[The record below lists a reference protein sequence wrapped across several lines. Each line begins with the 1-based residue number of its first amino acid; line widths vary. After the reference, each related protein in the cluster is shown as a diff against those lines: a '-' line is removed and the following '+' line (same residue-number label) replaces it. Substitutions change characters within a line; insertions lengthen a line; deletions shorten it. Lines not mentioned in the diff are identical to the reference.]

1 MYVTPEQAE
10 KINEESLEEINK
22 DYSEK
27 LDFLKKLLTDD
38 DWSFIIKSHSLIESL
53 VTELIINK
61 IDEKKLKRV
70 IERIPLHGEI
80 VSKISISK
88 TYELIPADQI
98 KFLKNISE
106 IRNNIVHK
114 FENINFTFEK
124 YLSNLDKNQKK
135 NWKNSLVWKG
145 MNEQFKEKIKQV
157 AFQSPK
163 TAIWLTISNFVN
175 YALLEINNLKGGKK
189 INIEAAKTTKRILKD
204 IKQQS
209 TTTK

>member
-1 MYVTPEQAE
+1 MYVTPEQSE
-10 KINEESLEEINK
+10 KIHEDLLKNINQ

-27 LDFLKKLLTDD
+27 FEFLKKLLTDD

-53 VTELIINK
+53 VTELIVNK
-61 IDEKKLKRV
+61 IDENKLKAV

-88 TYELIPADQI
+88 TYELIPSDQI

-114 FENINFTFEK
+114 FENLNFTFET

-135 NWKNSLVWKG
+135 NWKNSLIWKG
-145 MNEQFKEKIKQV
+145 MNDQIKNRIEQEV
-157 AFQSPK
+157 FQSPK
-163 TAIWLTISNFVN
+163 IAIWLSISSFVN
-175 YALLEINNLKGGKK
+175 YSLLQINTLKGNKR
-189 INIEAAKTTKRILKD
+189 IDLEAMETTKRILKD
-204 IKQQS
+204 IK
-209 TTTK
+209 

>member
-114 FENINFTFEK
+114 FENLDFTFEK

-135 NWKNSLVWKG
+135 NWKNSLVWNG
-145 MNEQFKEKIKQV
+145 MNEQIKEKIKQV

-163 TAIWLTISNFVN
+163 TAIWFTISNFVN
-175 YALLEINNLKGGKK
+175 YALLEINILKGDKK
-189 INIEAAKTTKRILKD
+189 INIEATKTTKRILKD
-204 IKQQS
+204 IKQPNK
-209 TTTK
+209 T